1 MCVIVVVGV
10 GQRIMS
16 ERRAL
21 GLNEKEWTIEFD
33 HAPRMREI
41 RHHPWASVPKEDN
54 LAQMEKVYLFKWQ
67 PSHHRTIV
75 LQIYSFDEKLTPVMT
90 PPSAR
95 LQHPG

>member
-16 ERRAL
+16 ERRAF
-21 GLNEKEWTIEFD
+21 GLNEKEWAIEFD

-67 PSHHRTIV
+67 PRHHRTIV